1 MFIQSNC
8 NYVISTI
15 CGIGLRPPLK
25 QRSII
30 MLICDKCGAV
40 YDKITDAICTDDG
53 IKCKYCN
60 TELDI
65 PPRSEAEG
73 NDNLL
78 NWMLENTK

>member
-1 MFIQSNC
+1 
-8 NYVISTI
+8 
-15 CGIGLRPPLK
+15 
-25 QRSII
+25 